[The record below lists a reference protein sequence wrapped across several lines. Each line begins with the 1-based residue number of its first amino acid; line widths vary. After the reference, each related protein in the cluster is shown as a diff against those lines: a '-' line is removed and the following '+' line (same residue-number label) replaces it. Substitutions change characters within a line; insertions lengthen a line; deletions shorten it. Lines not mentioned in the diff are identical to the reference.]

1 MYKTKEKKK
10 MSHKVQILIL
20 DRELWQV
27 LWFVTKIS
35 SAFSANC
42 GRDVSMIPA
51 KNSSIDPGRLGD
63 SQVSSASDNEFSI
76 T

>member
-1 MYKTKEKKK
+1 
-10 MSHKVQILIL
+10 MSYKVQILIL

-42 GRDVSMIPA
+42 GEDVSMIPA
-51 KNSSIDPGRLGD
+51 KNSSIDPSRLGD
-63 SQVSSASDNEFSI
+63 SQISLASNNELYS